1 MIALD
6 DDVAHDEYL
15 KLLSRG
21 GLIVPSPFLSH
32 FLCHVFSILDF
43 ISPIVRKYGS
53 SFPTKQLCELILLK
67 LFATVNFTCQDH
79 QDWGK
84 KFASRTVINI
94 FYNNQQKVSYDR
106 VRKEQIKE
114 FKQRQRR
121 N

>member
-1 MIALD
+1 MG
-6 DDVAHDEYL
+6 H
-15 KLLSRG
+15 
-21 GLIVPSPFLSH
+21 H
-32 FLCHVFSILDF
+32 FPRNNFVNI
-43 ISPIVRKYGS
+43 
-53 SFPTKQLCELILLK
+53 ILLE

-84 KFASRTVINI
+84 KFASRTVIKL

-121 N
+121 K